1 MRRKN
6 VFRSLTIALFLL
18 IGSSAIAQQTRTIT
32 GVVSE
37 NGKPLAGVS
46 VVALETGKGTAT
58 NIDGA
63 YSLSVSEAAKTLVF
77 SAVGH
82 ETQTVTIKGTTMN
95 ISLKS
100 DAGILQDVVLIGYG
114 AVKKQDVTGA
124 ISTIS
129 TKDFQ
134 KGTITSFDQM
144 IAGKAPGIAITSNG
158 GRPGSGSQIRIRGLV
173 SLNGSNEPLIV
184 VDGAPFGGYV
194 NPNDIESVT
203 ILKDAASAAIYG
215 SRASG
220 GVILITT
227 KKGRKG
233 ETKMNF
239 NTQFS
244 VGKISKYVDV
254 LSADEFSAYI
264 NDNFDASINKQLGSA
279 NTDWQKEIYQS
290 AVTTNNNLSVSGAAG
305 NFPYRLSV
313 GYLNQDGILKTDN
326 MQRTTGSLSLTPSF
340 LNNKLKVELNL
351 NGSLT
356 KNRNANQGA
365 IGSAVAF
372 DPTQSVK
379 GGSATFGDYFQW
391 LRPDGTPNPLA
402 PLNPVALLNQKH
414 DISHFNRAFGNI
426 KFDYEIPAVS
436 GLHFIANLGADYG
449 SSFGTVKVDSTGRE
463 NYSISSGGLIY
474 KGLDNKY
481 DSKFENYFAEYSLT
495 YNRNIE
501 SIKSNINAMATYGY
515 YDNKSTYNNYA
526 SFDYKGDTLP
536 NSQPKFA
543 NGLEQN
549 TLISYIGRLIYTY
562 DNKYTITGNI
572 RYDGSSRLAPQTRWQ
587 VFPGVAVSWNLKNEG
602 FLASSDAVS
611 TMKFRV
617 SYGETGNQGGGFG
630 NYSYIPNYFLSSNT
644 SEYQFGNK
652 FYSMATPVAYNSTL
666 KWERTGSTNIG
677 LDFGF
682 AKNRITGSIDLYKKA
697 TSDLLA
703 EVNLPV
709 GTNFTNRFISNVGNL
724 ENKGVELNL
733 GFVPVRNENSEWS
746 FNFNAS
752 YNKVEIMKLTQFS
765 DSSFKG
771 YQTGGISGVT
781 GQFIGINNVGHEPYS
796 FLVYKQVYDK
806 SGNAIE
812 GAYADL
818 NGDGIINPFD
828 DQYYYKSPF
837 AKMIFGFSTNYSYKR
852 WSAST
857 VLRSNVGN
865 YLYNNVTSKG
875 GVIANLAINQYL
887 SNAVSD
893 IKTTNF
899 KSLQLQSDYY
909 VQNAS
914 FLRMDNIG
922 IAYNIGKVFNSD
934 KTNMNIQFNV
944 QNVFTI
950 TNYKGLDPE
959 VSSGI
964 DNNIYPNP
972 RVFTLGLNLNF

>member
-6 VFRSLTIALFLL
+6 VFRSLAIAMWLL
-18 IGSSAIAQQTRTIT
+18 IGSTAFAQQNRTIT

-37 NGKPLAGVS
+37 SGKPLAGVS
-46 VVALETGKGTAT
+46 IVVTETGQGTAT
-58 NIDGA
+58 NSEGA
-63 YSLSVSEAAKTLVF
+63 YSLTVSDAAKTLVF

-82 ETQTVTIKGTTMN
+82 ETQTVTIKGTKMN
-95 ISLKS
+95 VSLKS
-100 DAGILQDVVLIGYG
+100 DAALLQDVVLIGYG

-124 ISTIS
+124 ITTIT

-158 GRPGSGSQIRIRGLV
+158 GHPGSGSQIRIRGLV
-173 SLNGSNEPLIV
+173 SLNGNNDPLIV

-203 ILKDAASAAIYG
+203 ILKDAASSAIYG

-227 KKGRKG
+227 KKGKKG

-254 LSADEFSAYI
+254 LSADEFRGYI
-264 NDNFDASINKQLGSA
+264 NNNFDSTISKQLGSA

-290 AVTTNNNLSVSGAAG
+290 AITTNNNLSITGAAG
-305 NFPYRLSV
+305 ILPYRLSV
-313 GYLNQDGILKTDN
+313 GYLNQDGILRTDN

-372 DPTQSVK
+372 DPTQTVK
-379 GGSATFGDYFQW
+379 GGISTFGDYFQW
-391 LRPDGTPNPLA
+391 LRPDSTPNPLA

-414 DISHFNRAFGNI
+414 DVSHFNRAFGNI
-426 KFDYEIPAVS
+426 KFDYEIPAVN
-436 GLHFIANLGADYG
+436 GLHIIANLGADYG
-449 SSFGTVKVDSTGRE
+449 SSYGTTKVDSTGRE

-481 DSKFENYFAEYSLT
+481 DNKFENYFAEYSLT
-495 YNRNIE
+495 YNRNFE

-515 YDNKSTYNNYA
+515 YDEKSTNNNYA

-536 NSQPKFA
+536 NSQPKFP
-543 NGLEQN
+543 NGLQQS

-572 RYDGSSRLAPQTRWQ
+572 RSDGSSRLSPTTRWQ
-587 VFPGVAVSWNLKNEG
+587 VFPGIAFGWNLKNES
-602 FLASSDAVS
+602 FLATSNAVS
-611 TMKFRV
+611 SMKLRL
-617 SYGETGNQGGGFG
+617 SYGETGSQGGFG
-630 NYSYIPNYFLSSNT
+630 NYTYIPNYFLSDNT

-652 FYSMATPVAYNSTL
+652 FYPMITPVAYNAGL

-682 AKNRITGSIDLYKKA
+682 AKNRVTGSFDLYKKA

-703 EVNLPV
+703 IVNLPV
-709 GTNFTNRFISNVGNL
+709 GTNFTNQLITNVGNF
-724 ENKGVELNL
+724 ESKGLELNL

-752 YNKVEIMKLTQFS
+752 YNKVEITKLTQFS

-771 YQTGGISGVT
+771 IQTGGISGLT
-781 GQFIGINNVGHEPYS
+781 GQFIQMNNVGREPYT

-806 SGNAIE
+806 QGKPIE
-812 GAYADL
+812 GAYEDL
-818 NGDGIINPFD
+818 NGDGIINPGD
-828 DQYYYKSPF
+828 DQYYYKSPI
-837 AKMIFGFSTNYSYKR
+837 ARMIFGFSTNYSYKK
-852 WSAST
+852 WSASA
-857 VLRSNVGN
+857 VLRSNIGN
-865 YLYNNVTSKG
+865 YIYNNVTSKG
-875 GVIANLAINQYL
+875 GVIKNMAINQYL

-893 IKTTNF
+893 IKNTNF
-899 KSLQLQSDYY
+899 NQLQLQSDYY

-922 IAYNIGKVFNSD
+922 IAYNVGRVFSD
-934 KTNMNIQFNV
+934 KTTLNIQANV

-959 VSSGI
+959 VTGGI